1 MNNAHRRK
9 AAIATTLSISQLLVP
24 FSQNSAE
31 AADATYSGPAID
43 VTYGT
48 VQVQITVLNDVIT
61 AATALQSP
69 GGSSQQ
75 WSDLAIPKLRQQTLD
90 TQSDAIQGVSGAS
103 YTSYGWYKSLQ
114 GALALMQAAPTV
126 PNAANLNYADIAA
139 AAIDAANA
147 ATDAANAATDAA
159 NEATTL
165 MQDAHDQ
172 TTAAI
177 TKASTTG
184 VVTILDFSESILLCN
199 NKISSAYTSRNTAA
213 NQAQNYSSIYSDPTL
228 QSSLKPAVLNI
239 SNTWKLAAKNYD
251 TIINQYTKVLQ
262 VISNAQAL
270 IDKAAADKAAD
281 KAAADKAAADKA
293 AADKAAADKAASLKL
308 IADAKLKA
316 AKIIAAAKA
325 KAALL
330 TKKVTITCIKGKLV
344 KKVTA
349 VKPKC
354 PAGYKKK

>member
-147 ATDAANAATDAA
+147 ATDAAN
-159 NEATTL
+159 EATTL

-281 KAAADKAAADKA
+281 KAAADKAA
-293 AADKAAADKAASLKL
+293 SLKL